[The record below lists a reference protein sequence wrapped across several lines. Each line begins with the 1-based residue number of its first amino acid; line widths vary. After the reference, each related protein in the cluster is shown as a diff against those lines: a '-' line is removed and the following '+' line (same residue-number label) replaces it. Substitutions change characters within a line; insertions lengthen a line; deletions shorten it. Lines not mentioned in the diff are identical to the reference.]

1 MTTIRQSIPTDIDQI
16 MDLFRQA
23 RAHLKRLGIDQWQG
37 EYPDQACME
46 EDIATGNGYVM
57 TDNET
62 IIGYLCICFDGEVC
76 YEQIAGAWKSIQPY
90 AVIHRL
96 VIDDTYK
103 GKGLSQLAFQFTE
116 QLCQEKNIHSIKI
129 DTDQDN
135 HTMQHLLKKFGYEY
149 CGIVQFANSDKIAF
163 EKLL

>member
-1 MTTIRQSIPTDIDQI
+1 MITVRQSIPEDIDCI
-16 MDLFRQA
+16 MELFLQA

-37 EYPDQACME
+37 EYPGRICME
-46 EDIATGNGYVM
+46 EDIAAGDGYVI
-57 TDNET
+57 TEDET
-62 IIGYLCICFDGEVC
+62 IIGYLCICFDGEAC
-76 YEQIAGAWKSIQPY
+76 YEEINGAWKSIQPY

-96 VIDDTYK
+96 VIDDACK
-103 GKGLSQLAFQFTE
+103 GKGLSQIAFQYAE
-116 QLCQEKNIHSIKI
+116 KLCQEKEIHSIKI

-135 HTMQHLLKKFGYEY
+135 LTMQHLLRKYGYEY